1 MAFTLLMDGADADVF
16 RSLSQFLPL
25 DGVTTNPSIL
35 TKNTT
40 ISAEDQLV
48 RLNEVLSPNQPLHV
62 QAIAETVDGI
72 RKEAEQIRNAFE
84 REVCMKVPV
93 SKEGMKAIKHLAQDG
108 VTITATGIFTT
119 QQAFLAA
126 KAGASYVAP
135 YVNRID
141 NQYGNSMDVLKRIRQ
156 LFDTYEMPAR
166 ILAASFKNVRQ
177 IEEAMLAGVHE
188 VTVTPDLLE
197 VLLNHQGT
205 DAAVKQ
211 FTNEFSDA
219 FGEGKTLFE

>member
-1 MAFTLLMDGADADVF
+1 MAFTLLMDGADVEAF

-35 TKNTT
+35 AKNTT
-40 ISAEDQLV
+40 ISAEEQLV
-48 RLNEVLSPNQPLHV
+48 QINEVLSSDQPLHIQPV
-62 QAIAETVDGI
+62 AETVDGI
-72 RKEAEQIRNAFE
+72 RKEAEQISNAFE
-84 REVCMKVPV
+84 REVCIKVPV

-108 VTITATGIFTT
+108 VKITATGIFTV

-141 NQYGNSMDVLKRIRQ
+141 IQHGNSIDVLRRIRQ
-156 LFDTYEMPAR
+156 LFDMYGMPAR
-166 ILAASFKNVRQ
+166 ILAASFKNIRQ

-188 VTVTPDLLE
+188 VTVSPDLLE

-211 FTNEFSDA
+211 FTNDFHDA
-219 FGEGKTLFE
+219 FGKGKTLFE